1 MNNFNIEDLNKVV
14 SSSFKKRETD
24 TTLLENTSLDF
35 EKKSRRKVIKDSDIT
50 PELFDLLVTKAYEGL
65 TNPYEGSQEEI
76 INILYPLNVCNKTI
90 ARVVNY
96 LIPSAKATQGSIASM
111 IRFLNSKHNSTK
123 AKRKTL
129 SQQLAD
135 ELFRELAKENV

>member
-1 MNNFNIEDLNKVV
+1 MDYKIEDLNRVV
-14 SSSFKKRETD
+14 SSFVQKRETD

-35 EKKSRRKVIKDSDIT
+35 EKKTRRKVIKDSDIT

-65 TNPYEGSQEEI
+65 TDPYEGSQEEI
-76 INILYPLNVCNKTI
+76 INILYPLNICNKTI

-135 ELFRELAKENV
+135 ELFKELSKGDV

>member
-1 MNNFNIEDLNKVV
+1 MDYKIEDLNRVV
-14 SSSFKKRETD
+14 SSFVQKRETD
-24 TTLLENTSLDF
+24 TALLENTSLDF
-35 EKKSRRKVIKDSDIT
+35 EKKTRRKVIKDSDIT

-96 LIPSAKATQGSIASM
+96 LIPSARATQGSIASM

-135 ELFRELAKENV
+135 ELFKELSMGDV

>member
-1 MNNFNIEDLNKVV
+1 MDYKIEDLNRVV
-14 SSSFKKRETD
+14 SSFVQKRETD

-35 EKKSRRKVIKDSDIT
+35 EKKTRRKVIKDSDIT

-96 LIPSAKATQGSIASM
+96 LIPSARATQGSIASM

-135 ELFRELAKENV
+135 ELFKELSRGDV